1 MSIVTNDNTTI
12 LEETPRSIITPKVVG
27 IILVAFLAGGL
38 SVSLFAYFNRMLVL
52 KMIFPSSKTV
62 ERVSP
67 ENIPTCISSDIKGSS
82 DKDFIVY
89 SLKYDEMMK
98 PRLQTLLTKLSN
110 ENYKSLVNSALVHLE
125 KETELMKNLYK
136 AETKK
141 EYVSANEKASLLG
154 AIPFP
159 DDVFSR
165 DEFTEEER
173 VSLLRGTFE
182 SMGRDYYS
190 VVASV
195 TKNTALKENAM
206 NFLAFKADFVKT
218 MSAK

>member
-1 MSIVTNDNTTI
+1 MSIVTNDNTTKI
-12 LEETPRSIITPKVVG
+12 NELPESIFTPKVVG
-27 IILVAFLAGGL
+27 TILVAFLAGGL

-136 AETKK
+136 IETKK
-141 EYVSANEKASLLG
+141 NYVSANEKASLLG
-154 AIPFP
+154 ALPFP
-159 DDVFSR
+159 DDILSQNG
-165 DEFTEEER
+165 FTEEER
-173 VSLLRGTFE
+173 ISLLRGIFE

-195 TKNTALKENAM
+195 TKNTTLKENAM
-206 NFLAFKADFVKT
+206 NFLTFKADFVKKMAT
-218 MSAK
+218 K